1 MASVYWGSN
10 SDPVRIIRRIGE
22 AMYGVRSCTSTTVR
36 PGEFLGRRMG
46 SPNQNPSRS
55 VITRDNCGTWMLH
68 PAYGGRSGSG
78 TSPRSPTDYRRHV
91 REARSF
97 AATLAAV
104 YIKDPQVI
112 TEKINHARPIG
123 GSRHQ
128 GAIHSEAQSG
138 STKEGSR
145 RRQEHDRRNDASGQD
160 HHQRQPVYQRH
171 PDEIMGSRRT
181 RV

>member
-1 MASVYWGSN
+1 MPYQ
-10 SDPVRIIRRIGE
+10 
-22 AMYGVRSCTSTTVR
+22 
-36 PGEFLGRRMG
+36 
-46 SPNQNPSRS
+46 PNQKGICHARQQ
-55 VITRDNCGTWMLH
+55 ILG
-68 PAYGGRSGSG
+68 
-78 TSPRSPTDYRRHV
+78 
-91 REARSF
+91 EARSS

-123 GSRHQ
+123 GGRHQ
-128 GAIHSEAQSG
+128 GAIHSEARSG